1 MSSISADIH
10 FRNRALLLLML
21 SCFLFKEE
29 MKKILLD
36 AQELMVKWQAANP
49 DLIFSH
55 LCMMAG
61 QNSVTL
67 FSNPRCK
74 LLL

>member
-1 MSSISADIH
+1 
-10 FRNRALLLLML
+10 ML
-21 SCFLFKEE
+21 SRFLFKEE

-67 FSNPRCK
+67 F
-74 LLL
+74 